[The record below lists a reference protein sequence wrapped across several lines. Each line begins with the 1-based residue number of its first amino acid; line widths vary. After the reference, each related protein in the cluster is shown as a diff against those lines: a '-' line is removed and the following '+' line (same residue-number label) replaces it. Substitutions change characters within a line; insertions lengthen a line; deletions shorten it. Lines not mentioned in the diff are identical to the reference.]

1 MRVDGRP
8 RLLSVIQDEDV
19 WVGRRV
25 PAKRLYATKLGR
37 RVLIR
42 DVK

>member
-1 MRVDGRP
+1 MQQAA
-8 RLLSVIQDEDV
+8 SVSRIASAVVVHMKGLESAFH
-19 WVGRRV
+19 WW
-25 PAKRLYATKLGR
+25 LYATKLGR